1 LQGSVSESKEVNL
14 RMPQTVECLVGG
26 QPLVIE
32 TGKLAGQA
40 DGAVTVKY
48 GDTIVLV
55 TACVSS
61 EKREGIDFIPL
72 TVEYEEKHYAVGKIP
87 GSFIRRES
95 RPSQDAILADR
106 LIDRSL
112 RPLLTKGF
120 RNEMQV
126 VVTILSAD
134 QENDPDILA
143 IIGASAALSL
153 SPIPFAGPVGATRV
167 GCIDGELVLNPT
179 FTQLADS
186 SLDIV
191 IAGSSDALVM
201 VEAGA
206 KGISEGV
213 ILDAIKLGQQAN
225 QDIIKIQQQLRDA
238 CGKPKMDFNP
248 PETNPEVEEAVSAI
262 IGGRLNDVIY
272 KVKAERMEAL
282 DAISEELT
290 QKLGERFSPQEITST
305 LESLVKKQVRS
316 QILQGGARLSGRAP
330 TEVRPITCE
339 VGLLPRTH
347 GTGLFKRGG
356 TQVLTIA
363 TLGSMRKEQLI
374 DTISQEETKR
384 FLHHYNFPPFCTGE
398 VKRMGGPGRREIGH
412 GALVE
417 RALTPVLPKEEDF
430 PYTLRL
436 VSEVLSSNGSSSMAS
451 VCASILSLMD
461 AGIPVSATVA
471 GVAMGVIVG
480 DGKYVV
486 LTDIEGLEDAYGDMD
501 FKVAGTVEGI
511 TALQMDIKLK
521 GISFEVI
528 EEAIKQASDARCFI
542 IEKMNQTL
550 GSSRPEL
557 SQYAPRMQKIT
568 IDPAKIGTIIGPGGK
583 MIRSITEE
591 TKASIDV
598 DNDGTVII
606 GSTNQEGAEKAIKI
620 IQDLIRDVEVG
631 GIYTGKVTRVI
642 NIGAFVEILPGKEGM
657 VHISELA
664 DYRVASVEDIVKIG
678 DEIMVM
684 VTEIDRMGRVNLSRR
699 AVLQGLSA
707 DSVASGSPR
716 QSNGPG
722 APNRDFQRRPQ
733 GGPPRRFPDR
743 GGRPPQR

>member
-1 LQGSVSESKEVNL
+1 
-14 RMPQTVECLVGG
+14 MPQTVECLVGG

-106 LIDRSL
+106 LVDRSL

-126 VVTILSAD
+126 VITVLSAD

-153 SPIPFAGPVGATRV
+153 SSIPFAGPVGATRV
-167 GCIDGELVLNPT
+167 GYIDGELVLNPT

-191 IAGSSDALVM
+191 VAGSSDALVM

-206 KGISEGV
+206 NGVSEGV
-213 ILDAIKLGQQAN
+213 ILDAIKFAQQAN
-225 QDIIKIQQQLRDA
+225 QDIIRIQQQLRDA
-238 CGKPKMDFNP
+238 CGKPKMDFTP
-248 PETNPEVEEAVSAI
+248 PKANPEVEAAVSAI
-262 IGGRLNDVIY
+262 IEGRLNDVIY

-282 DAISEELT
+282 DDISEELT

-305 LESLVKKQVRS
+305 LESLLKKQVRS
-316 QILQGGARLSGRAP
+316 QILQKGARLSGRAP

-374 DTISQEETKR
+374 DTISQEESKR

-417 RALTPVLPKEEDF
+417 RALIPVLPKEEDF

-471 GVAMGVIVG
+471 GVAMGVIVEN
-480 DGKYVV
+480 DKYVV

-501 FKVAGTVEGI
+501 FKVAGTMEGI

-528 EEAIKQASDARCFI
+528 EQAIKQATDARCFI
-542 IEKMNQTL
+542 IEKMNQTIS
-550 GSSRPEL
+550 SSRPEL

-606 GSTNQEGAEKAIKI
+606 GSTNQEGAEKAIKM

-631 GIYTGKVTRVI
+631 GVYTGKVTRVI

-664 DYRVASVEDIVKIG
+664 DYRVPSVEDVVKIG

-707 DSVASGSPR
+707 DAVASGSPR
-716 QSNGPG
+716 ESSGPN
-722 APNRDFQRRPQ
+722 AHNRDFQRRPQ

-743 GGRPPQR
+743 GRRPPPR

>member
-1 LQGSVSESKEVNL
+1 
-14 RMPQTVECLVGG
+14 MPQTVECLVGG

-48 GDTIVLV
+48 GDTIILV

-106 LIDRSL
+106 LIDRSI

-126 VVTILSAD
+126 VITVLSSD
-134 QENDPDILA
+134 QENDADILA

-153 SPIPFAGPVGATRV
+153 SSIPFAGPVGATRV
-167 GCIDGELVLNPT
+167 GYIDGELVLNPT

-206 KGISEGV
+206 NGVSEGV
-213 ILDAIKLGQQAN
+213 ILDAIKFAQQAN
-225 QDIIKIQQQLRDA
+225 QDIIRIQQQLRDA
-238 CGKPKMDFNP
+238 CGKPKMDFIP
-248 PETNPEVEEAVSAI
+248 PKANPEVETAVSAI
-262 IGGRLNDVIY
+262 IEGRLNDVIY
-272 KVKAERMEAL
+272 KMKAERMDAL
-282 DAISEELT
+282 DAIGEELT

-305 LESLVKKQVRS
+305 LESLLKKQVRS
-316 QILQGGARLSGRAP
+316 QILQKGSRLSGRAP

-339 VGLLPRTH
+339 VGILPRTH

-374 DTISQEETKR
+374 DTISQEESKR

-471 GVAMGVIVG
+471 GVAMGVIVE
-480 DGKYVV
+480 DDKYVV

-528 EEAIKQASDARCFI
+528 EQAIKQATDARCFI
-542 IEKMNQTL
+542 IEKMNQTIS
-550 GSSRPEL
+550 SSRPEL

-591 TKASIDV
+591 TNASIDV
-598 DNDGTVII
+598 NNDGTVII
-606 GSTNQEGAEKAIKI
+606 GSINQEGAEKAIKM

-631 GIYTGKVTRVI
+631 GVYTGKVTRVI

-664 DYRVASVEDIVKIG
+664 DYRVASVEDVVKVG
-678 DEIMVM
+678 DEVMVM
-684 VTEIDRMGRVNLSRR
+684 VTEVDRMGRVNLSRR

-722 APNRDFQRRPQ
+722 APSRDFQRRPQ

>member
-1 LQGSVSESKEVNL
+1 
-14 RMPQTVECLVGG
+14 MPQTVECLVGG

-72 TVEYEEKHYAVGKIP
+72 TVEYEERHYAVGKIP

-126 VVTILSAD
+126 VVTVLSAD

-153 SPIPFAGPVGATRV
+153 SHIPFAGPVGATRV

-179 FTQLADS
+179 FTQLTDS

-206 KGISEGV
+206 NGVSEGV
-213 ILDAIKLGQQAN
+213 ILDSIKFAQKAN
-225 QDIIKIQQQLRDA
+225 QDIIRIQQQLRDA
-238 CGKPKMDFNP
+238 CGKPKMDFTP
-248 PETNPEVEEAVSAI
+248 PETNPEVGEAVSAVI
-262 IGGRLNDVIY
+262 EGRLSDVIY
-272 KVKAERMEAL
+272 KVKAERMDAL
-282 DAISEELT
+282 DAINEELI
-290 QKLGERFSPQEITST
+290 QKLGERFSPVEITST
-305 LESLVKKQVRS
+305 LESLLKKKVRS
-316 QILQGGARLSGRAP
+316 QILQGGARLSGRTP

-374 DTISQEETKR
+374 DTISQEESKR

-417 RALTPVLPKEEDF
+417 RALIPVLPKEQDF

-451 VCASILSLMD
+451 VCASTLSLMD
-461 AGIPVSATVA
+461 AGIPVSAAVA
-471 GVAMGVIVG
+471 GVAMGVIVE

-521 GISFEVI
+521 GISFEII
-528 EEAIKQASDARCFI
+528 EEAIKQATDARRFI
-542 IEKMNQTL
+542 IEKMNQTI
-550 GSSRPEL
+550 SASRPEL
-557 SQYAPRMQKIT
+557 SHYAPRMQKIT

-606 GSTNQEGAEKAIKI
+606 GSTNQEGAEKAIKM

-664 DYRVASVEDIVKIG
+664 DYRVPSVEDVVKIG

-707 DSVASGSPR
+707 DAVTSGSPR
-716 QSNGPG
+716 ESSGHS

-743 GGRPPQR
+743 GRRPPPR

>member
-191 IAGSSDALVM
+191 VAGSSDALVM

-305 LESLVKKQVRS
+305 LESLVKKRVRS